1 MRTEPYLDNG
11 PVRCCGASIFTGET
25 FRGAVRT
32 AQSRDNKTLQGLEL
46 VDAGRNL
53 RKDLK
58 GKSPADV
65 TSVGLHVG
73 IGSSSFK
80 QESEVNQQTYAGG
93 RMMSA
98 GDVTVRAESS
108 QENKGNLTAVG
119 ESIQGKNVSL
129 TASGAV
135 RLQAGTNEETIRDSY
150 QSHGASIG
158 TSFHGGLTSID
169 ASYGKMKD
177 PGPTTRVTHTG
188 SHVTAQDS
196 LMMSSGKDTTLVGSQ
211 LQGKSVTVKTGGNLH
226 IESVQD
232 SETYQGQKSSLGAN
246 LTFKTNGI
254 EALHESKSQLSVASG
269 RIDSNYASVTKQAGI
284 YAGESGFNIAVK
296 GNTHLKGA
304 VIASKAETNK
314 NQLDT
319 ASLTMEN
326 IHNKAEYHADS
337 NGIEWSPEYI
347 SRSNPLGT
355 AVPMGIPMKGKA
367 DSKTYSAISD
377 GIITIAG
384 SQTQAQINHDTEQS
398 LNQLEKIFNQKK
410 VEERQKIV
418 DIVSREGFTLIG
430 DMAVSRQKKLLQQ
443 ALKADKEGNGALAK
457 QYLQEAA
464 KWQEGGEY
472 KVLLHST
479 LGGLLSSLTGNGFT
493 SGITSA
499 GLNEA
504 LQRELGKIK
513 NSELHKLASALIG
526 QVATDS
532 SSGSAIA
539 MKATEYNWLTHT
551 DQMNLLKDYTEFIQ
565 LQHVVGIES
574 AKAEYLN
581 KFAYY
586 LALTDYEMGYSASY
600 GTSNQ
605 ISEDFYDAVQQHDP
619 GAMGYNFGIQFN
631 ELINNL
637 VVQYYTGDELD
648 EIGNLRH
655 AYYQSFVDEGRVWKD
670 LAAGI
675 GRSPYAPSPIFAN
688 LSDDELIAKFSWGYQ
703 PNGQI
708 YVTFPDNSTKLT
720 SKFMNTG
727 DELVAEG
734 HISYVNK
741 EGISVVDGNDGNTY
755 YTMTDPVL
763 KNYGDKL
770 AIDGAAVVEGDD
782 GNHYAIDS
790 DGKYYYTM
798 APVNTHDLGYHLKA
812 AIGEEVAETAS
823 TTMGEKLT
831 ELGSKKSIST
841 TVQQAKTLSKSVG
854 GAIGNSVQLGFLLNN
869 ISENH
874 ERYDDWKYKAEADIL
889 DLAGAGAGIAFTG
902 TAVSISSPLIGG
914 MLGIAVSSGINYWV
928 EEKKE

>member
-1 MRTEPYLDNG
+1 MPHFFDFYHTMLLVIGEWTHEESRSGLSLSLSNS
-11 PVRCCGASIFTGET
+11 AISAGET

-158 TSFHGGLTSID
+158 ASFHGGLTSID

-177 PGPTTRVTHTG
+177 QGTTTRVTHTG
-188 SHVTAQDS
+188 SQVTAQDR
-196 LMMSSGKDTTLVGSQ
+196 LMTSSGKDTTLVGSQ
-211 LQGKSVTVKTGGNLH
+211 LQGQSVTVKTGGNLH

-504 LQRELGKIK
+504 LQHELGKIK

-790 DGKYYYTM
+790 DGKYYYTVY
-798 APVNTHDLGYHLKA
+798 PENIHNDYTSDDSFNLGESVLENTVSEKTNMIPETLERAGYGGKMLKY
-812 AIGEEVAETAS
+812 TN
-823 TTMGEKLT
+823 
-831 ELGSKKSIST
+831 
-841 TVQQAKTLSKSVG
+841 SVG
-854 GAIGNSVQLGFLLNN
+854 GV
-869 ISENH
+869 
-874 ERYDDWKYKAEADIL
+874 
-889 DLAGAGAGIAFTG
+889 AGIGMTLNDMYSDIQRYQGDDLSSALISDAIPTMFG
-902 TAVSISSPLIGG
+902 FSGGASI
-914 MLGIAVSSGINYWV
+914 
-928 EEKKE
+928 

>member
-1 MRTEPYLDNG
+1 
-11 PVRCCGASIFTGET
+11 
-25 FRGAVRT
+25 
-32 AQSRDNKTLQGLEL
+32 
-46 VDAGRNL
+46 
-53 RKDLK
+53 
-58 GKSPADV
+58 
-65 TSVGLHVG
+65 
-73 IGSSSFK
+73 
-80 QESEVNQQTYAGG
+80 
-93 RMMSA
+93 
-98 GDVTVRAESS
+98 
-108 QENKGNLTAVG
+108 
-119 ESIQGKNVSL
+119 
-129 TASGAV
+129 
-135 RLQAGTNEETIRDSY
+135 
-150 QSHGASIG
+150 
-158 TSFHGGLTSID
+158 
-169 ASYGKMKD
+169 
-177 PGPTTRVTHTG
+177 
-188 SHVTAQDS
+188 
-196 LMMSSGKDTTLVGSQ
+196 
-211 LQGKSVTVKTGGNLH
+211 
-226 IESVQD
+226 
-232 SETYQGQKSSLGAN
+232 
-246 LTFKTNGI
+246 
-254 EALHESKSQLSVASG
+254 
-269 RIDSNYASVTKQAGI
+269 
-284 YAGESGFNIAVK
+284 
-296 GNTHLKGA
+296 
-304 VIASKAETNK
+304 
-314 NQLDT
+314 
-319 ASLTMEN
+319 
-326 IHNKAEYHADS
+326 
-337 NGIEWSPEYI
+337 
-347 SRSNPLGT
+347 
-355 AVPMGIPMKGKA
+355 
-367 DSKTYSAISD
+367 
-377 GIITIAG
+377 
-384 SQTQAQINHDTEQS
+384 
-398 LNQLEKIFNQKK
+398 
-410 VEERQKIV
+410 
-418 DIVSREGFTLIG
+418 
-430 DMAVSRQKKLLQQ
+430 MAVSRQKKLLQQ
-443 ALKADKEGNGALAK
+443 ALKADKEGNRALAK

-504 LQRELGKIK
+504 LQHELGKIK

-551 DQMNLLKDYTEFIQ
+551 DQMNLLKDYTKFIQ

-655 AYYQSFVDEGRVWKD
+655 AYYQLFVDEGRVWKD

-790 DGKYYYTM
+790 DGKYYYTVY
-798 APVNTHDLGYHLKA
+798 PENIHNNYTSDDSFNWGESVLENTVSEKTNMIPETLERAGYGGKMLKY
-812 AIGEEVAETAS
+812 TN
-823 TTMGEKLT
+823 
-831 ELGSKKSIST
+831 
-841 TVQQAKTLSKSVG
+841 SVG
-854 GAIGNSVQLGFLLNN
+854 GVAGIGMTLNDMYSDIQRYQGGDLSSALISDAIPTMFGFSGAVVGEFGGAVGGP
-869 ISENH
+869 IGS
-874 ERYDDWKYKAEADIL
+874 I
-889 DLAGAGAGIAFTG
+889 AGATAGGIAG
-902 TAVSISSPLIGG
+902 SV
-914 MLGIAVSSGINYWV
+914 LGDYIRYLVRQKYIQNNN
-928 EEKKE
+928 

>member
-1 MRTEPYLDNG
+1 
-11 PVRCCGASIFTGET
+11 
-25 FRGAVRT
+25 
-32 AQSRDNKTLQGLEL
+32 
-46 VDAGRNL
+46 
-53 RKDLK
+53 
-58 GKSPADV
+58 
-65 TSVGLHVG
+65 
-73 IGSSSFK
+73 
-80 QESEVNQQTYAGG
+80 
-93 RMMSA
+93 
-98 GDVTVRAESS
+98 
-108 QENKGNLTAVG
+108 
-119 ESIQGKNVSL
+119 
-129 TASGAV
+129 
-135 RLQAGTNEETIRDSY
+135 
-150 QSHGASIG
+150 
-158 TSFHGGLTSID
+158 
-169 ASYGKMKD
+169 
-177 PGPTTRVTHTG
+177 
-188 SHVTAQDS
+188 
-196 LMMSSGKDTTLVGSQ
+196 
-211 LQGKSVTVKTGGNLH
+211 
-226 IESVQD
+226 
-232 SETYQGQKSSLGAN
+232 
-246 LTFKTNGI
+246 
-254 EALHESKSQLSVASG
+254 
-269 RIDSNYASVTKQAGI
+269 
-284 YAGESGFNIAVK
+284 
-296 GNTHLKGA
+296 
-304 VIASKAETNK
+304 
-314 NQLDT
+314 
-319 ASLTMEN
+319 MEN

-504 LQRELGKIK
+504 LQHELGKIK

-770 AIDGAAVVEGDD
+770 AIDGSAVVEGDD

-790 DGKYYYTM
+790 DGKYYYTVY
-798 APVNTHDLGYHLKA
+798 PVNTHDALWHIKNSTAEEA
-812 AIGEEVAETAS
+812 AAS
-823 TTMGEKLT
+823 IPSKVGEKLVQIAA
-831 ELGSKKSIST
+831 EKSIST
-841 TVQQAKTLSKSVG
+841 TAGEVRALSKTVG
-854 GAIGNSVQLGFLLNN
+854 SRANAGLQLGILMDSIAENN
-869 ISENH
+869 
-874 ERYDDWKYKAEADIL
+874 ERYTNWKYKYKADAMDIIGTGFSIGVG
-889 DLAGAGAGIAFTG
+889 AGGAVVFTPVLGVGAGIFAAAG
-902 TAVSISSPLIGG
+902 A
-914 MLGIAVSSGINYWV
+914 NYYIEREKV
-928 EEKKE
+928 EMDKQDKEETKKRGESK